1 MRIVASLERPVRLLG
16 GPANAVVNFSQHTV
30 SLVAVGSDVIRHGK
44 PLTGGGWLSTRLG
57 DSPKAGSCAT
67 E

>member
-1 MRIVASLERPVRLLG
+1 MRIVAILERPVRLLG

-30 SLVAVGSDVIRHGK
+30 SLVAVVSDVIRHGK
-44 PLTGGGWLSTRLG
+44 PLTGLSTRLG

>member
-1 MRIVASLERPVRLLG
+1 MRIVAILERPVRLLG

-30 SLVAVGSDVIRHGK
+30 SLVAVVSDVIRHGK
-44 PLTGGGWLSTRLG
+44 PLTGGWLSTRLG